1 MIGLALCA
9 LSFALCYNIARSSLA
24 KGIGVMLVVGYLYGI
39 TRANIDSAFVHFWFD
54 FSLLGLY
61 AAQLWRGNDRGDPVR
76 NSQLLQWLFLLML
89 WPTIL
94 ALMPLEPLPIAL
106 VGLRSNIFF
115 LPLILLGARLTEGDL
130 QEIGSWLIWLNLMA
144 LAFGLAEYLLGIK
157 AFFPENAKTFTI
169 YASSDVG
176 EERFH
181 RIPSCFSV
189 AHAYGGT
196 MVMSIPF
203 LFGAWVQPCLGHLK
217 KLLCVAGL
225 LAALFGVMLS
235 ATRINFIAMVIAML
249 VANTTV
255 RIRPA
260 QRVAFVLVLVVVG
273 VVVAENSRLQ
283 RFTTLKQTDYVR
295 SRVKESVNEGFWDL
309 LRKYPMGNGL
319 AGGGT
324 SIPYFLQ
331 HLAKNN
337 TPMENEFARI
347 LMEQGV
353 VGLALMICFVIWVV
367 TRGSPVAPPMQQ
379 QSTSWGGGR
388 RVARAC
394 ALSLLATGMI
404 GIGLFVSIPQSVLLF
419 LCIGWVAAGAPWV
432 VFSAQEAQVAVPP
445 RMSFLWPRRAA
456 ELR

>member
-9 LSFALCYNIARSSLA
+9 LSFAACYNLARSSLA
-24 KGIGVMLVVGYLYGI
+24 KGIGVMLLVGYLYGI
-39 TRANIDSAFVHFWFD
+39 ARANVDSAFIHFWFD
-54 FSLLGLY
+54 FALLGVY
-61 AAQLWRGNDRGDPVR
+61 AAQLWRGNNRGDPVR
-76 NSQLLQWLFLLML
+76 NSQLLQWVFLLML
-89 WPTIL
+89 WPAIL
-94 ALMPLEPLPIAL
+94 ALMPLEPVPIAL

-115 LPLILLGARLTEGDL
+115 LPLILLGARMTEADL
-130 QEIGSWLIWLNLMA
+130 QEIGSWLVWLNLIA
-144 LAFGLAEYLLGIK
+144 LAFGLAEYFLGIK

-203 LFGAWVQPCLGHLK
+203 LFGAWVQPRLRRVK
-217 KLLCVAGL
+217 KFLYMAGL

-255 RIRPA
+255 RIRPT
-260 QRVAFVLVLVVVG
+260 QRIAFILLLVVVG
-273 VVVAENSRLQ
+273 VVVADNSRLQ
-283 RFTTLKQTDYVR
+283 RFTTLKQTDYVK
-295 SRVKESVNEGFWDL
+295 SRVQESMNEGFWDL

-337 TPMENEFARI
+337 TPMENECARI
-347 LMEQGV
+347 LMEQGLI
-353 VGLALMICFVIWVV
+353 GLILMICFVGWLV

-379 QSTSWGGGR
+379 QSAEWNGGR
-388 RVARAC
+388 RVAAAC
-394 ALSLLATGMI
+394 SFSLLATGMI

-432 VFSAQEAQVAVPP
+432 VFSAQEARVT
-445 RMSFLWPRRAA
+445 LPRRAA
-456 ELR
+456 FFWPRRTADAR